1 MTLQKLLFTVVGAL
15 SVLLLFVAG
24 MSANEAMDRRDLAL
38 DVAETVADTEIL
50 LDSAMLLVEERDI
63 VRVALTAPGAVHPAD
78 IAAMKE
84 SRAKSEQGFAE
95 SLEHIRDEGQF
106 AGKAQFVGAFEEAH
120 REVAELRRQADAVM
134 AKGGD
139 ETDFTLARNWSK
151 AVTALIDRAE
161 ELRRAKTHEAAEADA
176 DTASHSTLKHL
187 VLVMADYAGRERTML
202 AEYIADDMPLP
213 PGRLQQIYGYRGRVD
228 MAWETLRTGAAT
240 LGDAATDQAI
250 ETANA
255 QFIEAFGKTR
265 EAVLRAGVS
274 ARQYPV
280 DAAGWFD
287 ASTAGIATIESIEH
301 SIAAVN
307 GRHTSEMAGEA
318 LSRLVLLVVLLGFGL
333 VTAVAS
339 FFIVARLV
347 VGPLKAMTVV
357 MTRLAEGDKSV
368 DIPATG
374 KKNEIG
380 DMAKAVLVFK
390 ENMIRNDE
398 MLAEQEAER
407 ATKEK
412 RTERVAELTDGFD
425 AKARDV
431 LQTVASAA
439 TELQQTAETMAAT
452 AEQTNQQAT
461 AVATASNQA
470 TANVQTVAT
479 ASEELSASI
488 SEIGRQVNQSAKIAA
503 NAVEEAARTNEAV
516 RGLDEAANKIG
527 EVVTLINDIA
537 GQTNLL
543 ALNATIEAARA
554 GEAGKGFAVVAQEV
568 KNLANQTA
576 KATEEISAQISSVQE
591 ETRDTVT
598 AIDNIMQVINE
609 ISDIS
614 TTIAS
619 AVEEQGVSTQE
630 IARNVQQAAQ
640 GTQEVNTNIA
650 GVTQAASSTG
660 AASSQVLDSASQL
673 SAQAEGL
680 RGDVEK
686 FLADVRAA

>member
-1 MTLQKLLFTVVGAL
+1 MTLKQLLFAVVGAL

-24 MSANEAMDRRDLAL
+24 MSASEAL
-38 DVAETVADTEIL
+38 DQRNVALEVAETVADTGMM
-50 LDSAMLLVEERDI
+50 LDSAMLLIEERDI
-63 VRVALTAPGAVHPAD
+63 VGVALTAPGAIHTDD
-78 IAAMKE
+78 ITAMKKNRAE
-84 SRAKSEQGFAE
+84 SVLGFAE
-95 SLEHIRDEGQF
+95 SLEHIREESQF
-106 AGKAQFVGAFEEAH
+106 AGKAQIIATFEEAH
-120 REVAELRRQADAVM
+120 REVANLRRQADEVM
-134 AKGGD
+134 GKNGD
-139 ETDFTLARNWSK
+139 ETDFALAREWSK
-151 AVTALIDRAE
+151 AVNMLIDRAE
-161 ELRRAKTHEAAEADA
+161 ELRRAATREAAEADA
-176 DTASHSTLKHL
+176 DTGNHLTLSHL
-187 VLVMADYAGRERTML
+187 VLVMADYAGRERAML

-213 PGRLQQIYGYRGRVD
+213 PSRLQQIYGYRGQVVL
-228 MAWETLRTGAAT
+228 AWDTLREAAAMI
-240 LGDAATDQAI
+240 GDPATDKAI
-250 ETANA
+250 ETANSL
-255 QFIEAFGKTR
+255 FMGTFDKTR

-280 DAAGWFD
+280 EAGGWFD
-287 ASTAGIATIESIEH
+287 TATAAIATIYAVEH
-301 SIAAVN
+301 RVAEVN
-307 GRHTSEMAGEA
+307 ERHTGDMASEA
-318 LSRLVLLVVLLGFGL
+318 LSRLMLLFALLSFGL
-333 VTAVAS
+333 ATTVAS

-347 VGPLKAMTVV
+347 VGPLKSMTVV
-357 MTRLAEGDKSV
+357 MTRLAEGDKTV
-368 DIPATG
+368 EIPATG
-374 KKNEIG
+374 KQNEIG

-390 ENMIRNDE
+390 ENMIRNE
-398 MLAEQEAER
+398 QMQVEQETER
-407 ATKEK
+407 AAKVE
-412 RTERVAELTDGFD
+412 RGERVETLTDGFD
-425 AKARDV
+425 AKAREA
-431 LQTVASAA
+431 LQMVASAA
-439 TELQQTAETMAAT
+439 TELQQTAETMSAT

-488 SEIGRQVNQSAKIAA
+488 AEIGRQVNQSAKIAA
-503 NAVEEAARTNEAV
+503 NAVDEAAKTNVAV
-516 RGLDEAANKIG
+516 RGLDEAATKIG
-527 EVVTLINDIA
+527 EVVNLINDIA

-576 KATEEISAQISSVQE
+576 KATEEISSQISSVQE
-591 ETRDTVT
+591 ETRGTVT
-598 AIDNIMQVINE
+598 AIDNIMSIISE

-640 GTQEVNTNIA
+640 GTQEVNSNIG

-660 AASSQVLDSASQL
+660 AASSQVLESASQL

-680 RGDVEK
+680 RGEVEK

>member
-24 MSANEAMDRRDLAL
+24 MSANEAMDRRNLAL

-63 VRVALTAPGAVHPAD
+63 VRVALTAPGAMHPAD

-161 ELRRAKTHEAAEADA
+161 KLRRAKTHEAAEADA

-333 VTAVAS
+333 ATAVAS

-407 ATKEK
+407 AAKEK

-503 NAVEEAARTNEAV
+503 
-516 RGLDEAANKIG
+516 
-527 EVVTLINDIA
+527 
-537 GQTNLL
+537 
-543 ALNATIEAARA
+543 
-554 GEAGKGFAVVAQEV
+554 
-568 KNLANQTA
+568 
-576 KATEEISAQISSVQE
+576 SA
-591 ETRDTVT
+591 
-598 AIDNIMQVINE
+598 
-609 ISDIS
+609 
-614 TTIAS
+614 
-619 AVEEQGVSTQE
+619 
-630 IARNVQQAAQ
+630 
-640 GTQEVNTNIA
+640 
-650 GVTQAASSTG
+650 
-660 AASSQVLDSASQL
+660 
-673 SAQAEGL
+673 
-680 RGDVEK
+680 
-686 FLADVRAA
+686 

>member
-1 MTLQKLLFTVVGAL
+1 MTLKQLLFTVVGAL

-24 MSANEAMDRRDLAL
+24 MSAKEAMDQRAIAL
-38 DVAETVADTEIL
+38 EVAETVADTEVL
-50 LDSAMLLVEERDI
+50 LDSTMLLVEERDI
-63 VRVALTAPGAVHPAD
+63 VGAALTAPGAVHPDD
-78 IAAMKE
+78 IAKMRE
-84 SRAKSEQGFAE
+84 NRAETHRGFMA
-95 SLEHIRDEGQF
+95 SLEHIREEGSF
-106 AGKAQFVGAFEEAH
+106 ANKAQLIGAFEQAH
-120 REVAELRRQADAVM
+120 NEVMELRRQADAVM

-139 ETDFTLARNWSK
+139 ATDFTLARNWSE
-151 AVTALIDRAE
+151 ATNTLIGHAE
-161 ELRRAKTHEAAEADA
+161 DLRRATTHDVAQADA
-176 DTASHSTLKHL
+176 DTGSSSTLKHL
-187 VLVMADYAGRERTML
+187 VLVMTDYAGRERTIL

-213 PGRLQQIYGYRGRVD
+213 PGQLQKLYSYRGQVD
-228 MAWETLRTGAAT
+228 LAWDTLQTAAGT
-240 LGDAATDQAI
+240 LGDPAVEKAI
-250 ETANA
+250 EATNA
-255 QFIEAFGKTR
+255 QFIDAFGKTR

-274 ARQYPV
+274 ARQYQV

-287 ASTAGIATIESIEH
+287 AASAGIAAIENIEH
-301 SIAAVN
+301 SIAGAT
-307 GRHTSEMAGEA
+307 GRHTSEMASGA
-318 LSRLVLLVVLLGFGL
+318 LSRLVLLVVLLGVGL
-333 VTAVAS
+333 ATCVAS

-347 VGPLKAMTVV
+347 VGPLKAMTAA
-357 MTRLAEGDKSV
+357 MTLLAEGDKTV
-368 DIPATG
+368 DVPATG

-390 ENMIRNDE
+390 DNMIRNE
-398 MLAEQEAER
+398 ELQAEQEIER
-407 ATKEK
+407 AAKE
-412 RTERVAELTDGFD
+412 ERSEKVAALTNDFD
-425 AKARDV
+425 ARAREM
-431 LQTVASAA
+431 LQTVACAA
-439 TELQQTAETMAAT
+439 TELQQTAQTMSAT

-470 TANVQTVAT
+470 SANVQTVAT

-488 SEIGRQVNQSAKIAA
+488 AEIGRQVNQSAKIAA
-503 NAVEEAARTNEAV
+503 NAVDAATRTNEAV
-516 RGLDEAANKIG
+516 RGLDESASRIG

-576 KATEEISAQISSVQE
+576 RATEEISSQITSVQE

-598 AIDNIMQVINE
+598 AIDNIMQIISE

-640 GTQEVNTNIA
+640 GTQEVNSNIG

-660 AASSQVLDSASQL
+660 AASSQVLESASQL
-673 SAQAEGL
+673 SAQAERL
-680 RGDVEK
+680 RGDVES